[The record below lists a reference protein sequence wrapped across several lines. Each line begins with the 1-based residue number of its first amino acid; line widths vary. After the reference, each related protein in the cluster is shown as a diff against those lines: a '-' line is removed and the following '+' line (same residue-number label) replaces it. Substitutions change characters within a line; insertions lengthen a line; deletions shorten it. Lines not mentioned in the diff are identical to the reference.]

1 MLCYAGRVTN
11 SARPIRTM
19 QSPSVTWY
27 AGAMAKC
34 DCYLVTTYGK
44 VFEGGGGEGDRFVV
58 MWVSCDS

>member
-1 MLCYAGRVTN
+1 
-11 SARPIRTM
+11 M

-44 VFEGGGGEGDRFVV
+44 VFEGGGGEGDRFAV